1 MTGVTYPEG
10 NQLAYTYD
18 ARGNVTQETAIAK
31 PGSGLANIIKTVGYD
46 ASCTQPVK
54 CDKPNWT
61 RDAASNQTD
70 YTYDS
75 THGGVLT
82 VTAPAATQAVSA
94 HKHAIPMGRARPI
107 SRTVREAL
115 LLRARTNMC

>member
-1 MTGVTYPEG
+1 M
-10 NQLAYTYD
+10 
-18 ARGNVTQETAIAK
+18 
-31 PGSGLANIIKTVGYD
+31 ANIIKTVGYD

-82 VTAPAATQAVSA
+82 VTAPAATSGGVRPQTRYTYGTRQAYFKNSTGSIVAS
-94 HKHAIPMGRARPI
+94 GQNQYVLTDT
-107 SRTVREAL
+107 SST
-115 LLRARTNMC
+115 